1 MQLQVECPRREDRAV
16 DPVIEA
22 AQRRLRN
29 SPYRDLHRL
38 TCQYD
43 RGELVLLGE
52 VPNFFHKQMAQV
64 AVAGLEGVKQVVNA
78 TEVRL
83 HEGHAGNR

>member
-1 MQLQVECPRREDRAV
+1 MQLQVECQRREDRAAEH
-16 DPVIEA
+16 PVIEA
-22 AQRRLRN
+22 AQRRLR
-29 SPYRDLHRL
+29 SSLYRDLHGL

-52 VPNFFHKQMAQV
+52 VPNFFHKQLAQT
-64 AVAGLEGVKQVVNA
+64 AVAGIEGVRQIVNA

-83 HEGHAGNR
+83 P